1 MEEPTIG
8 VDVGA
13 KEEIRKI
20 IDQVAAAGVSVLL
33 VTTELE
39 ELVSLCDRVLIMFR
53 GAIVGELSGDAI
65 ERRAILQASTTGR
78 DSDGGMTLLST
89 SGARGEARETR
100 FAARFKRSYSL
111 IQALGVL
118 LILIVIMQIVNE
130 RFLSPANVSNLLGQ
144 MTVMLIVAAGMTIVM
159 ISGEFDVSVGSV
171 VGLSAAVGG
180 WIMVRWIPAESSAD
194 HGWWVIALGL
204 IAPLF
209 VGPLLGLIVGF
220 IVTKAKIP
228 SFIVTLG
235 TLMMARSLTLVVT
248 RGQPIPDMPQGV
260 AWFGQGRWAQIPLPV
275 NFAGWLKSGE
285 SLVAWFPVQNI
296 VWIAALVY
304 AVGWFVLERTTF
316 GKRVYAVGANQ
327 NVAMLSGIR
336 TDWVKI
342 QSLMIVGFTASLAG
356 VVSLSR
362 LGAVSP
368 NTGEGLEFEV
378 IAAVVIGGTGLYGGQ
393 GKILRTIIGV
403 VIIALTRNFLN
414 LARIEIFWQGFATG
428 SIILAAVLLEAL
440 QRRITRAW

>member
-1 MEEPTIG
+1 M
-8 VDVGA
+8 
-13 KEEIRKI
+13 
-20 IDQVAAAGVSVLL
+20 
-33 VTTELE
+33 TT
-39 ELVSLCDRVLIMFR
+39 
-53 GAIVGELSGDAI
+53 
-65 ERRAILQASTTGR
+65 
-78 DSDGGMTLLST
+78 LST
-89 SGARGEARETR
+89 SGARADAGEGRLGARL
-100 FAARFKRSYSL
+100 KRSYSL

-118 LILIVIMQIVNE
+118 LILVVIMQVVND

-144 MTVMLIVAAGMTIVM
+144 MTVMLIVAAGMTVVM

-180 WIMVRWIPAESSAD
+180 WIMVRWIPAPSSAD
-194 HGWWVIALGL
+194 HSWWVTALGL
-204 IAPLF
+204 IVPLF
-209 VGPLLGLIVGF
+209 VGPLLGLLVGA

-248 RGQPIPDMPQGV
+248 RGQPIPEMPQPV
-260 AWFGQGRWAQIPLPV
+260 TWFGQGRWVQIPLPV
-275 NFAGWLKSGE
+275 NFTGWLKAGE
-285 SLVAWFPVQNI
+285 PLVSWFPIQNI
-296 VWIAALVY
+296 VWVAAVVY
-304 AVGWFVLERTTF
+304 AVSWFVLERTTF

-327 NVAMLSGIR
+327 TVAMLSGIR

-342 QSLMIVGFTASLAG
+342 QCLMIVGFTASLAG
-356 VVSLSR
+356 LVSLSR

-393 GKILRTIIGV
+393 GRVLRTIIGV
-403 VIIALTRNFLN
+403 IIIALTRNFLN

-428 SIILAAVLLEAL
+428 AIILGAVLLEAL
-440 QRRITRAW
+440 QRRITRGR

>member
-1 MEEPTIG
+1 
-8 VDVGA
+8 
-13 KEEIRKI
+13 
-20 IDQVAAAGVSVLL
+20 
-33 VTTELE
+33 
-39 ELVSLCDRVLIMFR
+39 
-53 GAIVGELSGDAI
+53 
-65 ERRAILQASTTGR
+65 
-78 DSDGGMTLLST
+78 MTLLST
-89 SGARGEARETR
+89 SGARREAGK
-100 FAARFKRSYSL
+100 ARFTARLERSYSL

-180 WIMVRWIPAESSAD
+180 WIMVRWIPAPSSAD
-194 HGWWVIALGL
+194 HSWWVISLGL
-204 IAPLF
+204 IVPLF
-209 VGPLLGLIVGF
+209 IGPLLGLIVGI

-235 TLMMARSLTLVVT
+235 TLMMARSLTLVVM

-260 AWFGQGRWAQIPLPV
+260 TWLGQGRWVQIPLPV
-275 NFAGWLKSGE
+275 NFTGWLKSGE
-285 SLVAWFPVQNI
+285 SLISWFPVQNI
-296 VWIAALVY
+296 AWVAVLVY
-304 AVGWFVLERTTF
+304 TVGWFVLERTTF

-327 NVAMLSGIR
+327 TVAMLSGIR

-342 QSLMIVGFTASLAG
+342 QCLMIVGFTASLAG
-356 VVSLSR
+356 IVSLSR

-428 SIILAAVLLEAL
+428 AIILGAVLLEAL
-440 QRRITRAW
+440 QRRITRGR

>member
-1 MEEPTIG
+1 
-8 VDVGA
+8 
-13 KEEIRKI
+13 
-20 IDQVAAAGVSVLL
+20 
-33 VTTELE
+33 
-39 ELVSLCDRVLIMFR
+39 
-53 GAIVGELSGDAI
+53 
-65 ERRAILQASTTGR
+65 
-78 DSDGGMTLLST
+78 MTSLST
-89 SGARGEARETR
+89 SRARGEAGEAR
-100 FAARFKRSYSL
+100 FAARLKRSYSL

-118 LILIVIMQIVNE
+118 LILIVIMQIVND

-180 WIMVRWIPAESSAD
+180 WIMVRWMPVATAAD
-194 HGWWVIALGL
+194 HSWWIVALGL

-209 VGPLLGLIVGF
+209 VGPLLGLIVGI

-260 AWFGQGRWAQIPLPV
+260 TWFGQGRWVQIPLPV
-275 NFAGWLKSGE
+275 NFTSWLKSGE
-285 SLVAWFPVQNI
+285 SLIAWFPVQNI
-296 VWIAALVY
+296 VWVAVLVY

-327 NVAMLSGIR
+327 TVAMLSGIR

-342 QSLMIVGFTASLAG
+342 QCLMIVGFTASLAG
-356 VVSLSR
+356 MVSLSR

-403 VIIALTRNFLN
+403 IIIALTRNFLN

-428 SIILAAVLLEAL
+428 AIILGAVLLEAL
-440 QRRITRAW
+440 QRRITRGR